1 MNPIPPG
8 RPLISDEDIEA
19 VDRVLRGHWLTT
31 GPNVHEFEA
40 AFADVVRA
48 RFAVAMSSAT
58 AALHAAMAVLDLKPG
73 DEVIVPT
80 LTFVASANCIV
91 YTGAIPVFAD
101 VNNDTLLLDPN
112 DVERKIT
119 PRTRA
124 IIAVDYAGQPCRY
137 DELARIAQHHGLA
150 LVADASHSLGGS
162 FKQRPVGTLADLNVF
177 SFHPIKPITTGEGGM
192 VVTQSGAWTDRLRRF
207 RNHGIDSD
215 HREREEKGTWHYDM
229 VELGY
234 NYRITDMQCALGLS
248 QLRNMSTWT
257 RRRQWIAGYYDA
269 GFGDLEMLRLPYI
282 HEDVTHA
289 HHLYPV
295 RLRLD
300 SLKATREVIYHEL
313 RNQGIGVNVH
323 YRPVHLHR
331 FYRDRFKT
339 KLGTLPIAEQ
349 AYEELLSLPI
359 FPAMSDDDVTRVIDI
374 VRSVLTNG
382 TR

>member
-31 GPNVHEFEA
+31 GPKIHEFEI
-40 AFADVVRA
+40 AFADIVRA
-48 RFAVAMSSAT
+48 HFAVAMSSAT

-91 YTGAIPVFAD
+91 YVGAIPVFAD
-101 VNNDTLLLDPN
+101 VDNDTLLLDPN
-112 DVERKIT
+112 DVERKVT
-119 PRTRA
+119 SRTRA

-137 DELARIAQHHGLA
+137 DDLTRIAQHHGLV
-150 LVADASHSLGGS
+150 LVADACHSLGGMY
-162 FKQRPVGTLADLNVF
+162 KQRPVGTLADLNVF
-177 SFHPIKPITTGEGGM
+177 SFHPVKPITTGEGGM
-192 VVTQSGAWTDRLRRF
+192 VTTHDGAWADRMRRF

-215 HREREEKGTWHYDM
+215 HREREEQKTWRYEM

-248 QLRNMSTWT
+248 QLHNVSAWT
-257 RRRQWIAGYYDA
+257 QRRQRIARCYDA
-269 GFGDLEMLRLPYI
+269 GLDDCEALCLPCI
-282 HEDVTHA
+282 HEDVEHA
-289 HHLYPV
+289 RHLYPV
-295 RLRLD
+295 RLRLE
-300 SLKATREVIYHEL
+300 SLSATREEIYHEL
-313 RNQGIGVNVH
+313 RNQGVGVNVH

-331 FYRDRFKT
+331 FYKDRFKAAI
-339 KLGTLPIAEQ
+339 GALPVAEQ

-359 FPAMSDDDVTRVIDI
+359 FPAMSDADVMRVIDV
-374 VRSVLTNG
+374 VRSVLK
-382 TR
+382 RWAR